1 MLAAEELHQLV
12 VVRADALQ
20 QVADRLNQLV
30 DTESW
35 VFPVRPQVLLAERG
49 HAGEAGLGRFCLHTG
64 VTADHIIFLRLAL
77 LHHQAGLVPVRPQ
90 VEGLDD
96 AAEDRVF
103 LQLRFGG
110 EEGPT
115 LRTAVGVLPGGE
127 EAALAEVVS
136 AGDGHRTVK
145 GTQTD
150 AAGQLILQAH
160 QRKLAL
166 FRVGHDETSDEA
178 AREKRNLTYHVG
190 YAKTKVYTSLLNLA
204 CNIQCRCRLF
214 FLTWRTFLSAVV
226 GYCELK
232 QWAYKRTYLETW
244 FDISRRVCSFI
255 FTYTNFKN
263 TTPQSKK
270 RP

>member
-12 VVRADALQ
+12 VVRADVLW
-20 QVADRLNQLV
+20 QVADGLNQLV

-77 LHHQAGLVPVRPQ
+77 LHHQAGRA
-90 VEGLDD
+90 EGLDD

-103 LQLRFGG
+103 LQLRYGLK
-110 EEGPT
+110 EGPT
-115 LRTAVGVLPGGE
+115 LRTAVGVGPGAE

-178 AREKRNLTYHVG
+178 AREKRNLT
-190 YAKTKVYTSLLNLA
+190 LLYFLPP
-204 CNIQCRCRLF
+204 CHSLF
-214 FLTWRTFLSAVV
+214 FMNERHYSV
-226 GYCELK
+226 ELK
-232 QWAYKRTYLETW
+232 YREKGKVEE
-244 FDISRRVCSFI
+244 
-255 FTYTNFKN
+255 
-263 TTPQSKK
+263 
-270 RP
+270 

>member
-77 LHHQAGLVPVRPQ
+77 LHHQAGRA
-90 VEGLDD
+90 EGLDD

-103 LQLRFGG
+103 LQLRYGLK
-110 EEGPT
+110 EGPT
-115 LRTAVGVLPGGE
+115 LRTAVGVGPGAE

-178 AREKRNLTYHVG
+178 AREKRNLT
-190 YAKTKVYTSLLNLA
+190 LLYFLPP
-204 CNIQCRCRLF
+204 CHSLF
-214 FLTWRTFLSAVV
+214 FMNERHYSV
-226 GYCELK
+226 ELK
-232 QWAYKRTYLETW
+232 YREKGKVEE
-244 FDISRRVCSFI
+244 
-255 FTYTNFKN
+255 
-263 TTPQSKK
+263 
-270 RP
+270 